1 MHPNTINQTPNQ
13 TVHEPVLLT
22 AVLRYLVPEQGESYL
37 DLTAGYGGHASA
49 VIERTQ
55 APSQVVL
62 VDRDDM
68 AQAALSQRFA
78 GQGVEQIHA
87 DFLTASQQLVKQGRQ
102 FDVVLADLGVS
113 SPHLDIPERGFSL
126 SQDGPLDMRMDRR
139 MQVTAETI
147 VNTYS
152 AEALAEILREYGEEP
167 RARKIAGLIVEH
179 RPFSSTV
186 QLARIVARAYPGH
199 SRTHPATRTFQALRI
214 AVNNELAMLSEA
226 LPLWIKLLAPGGRL
240 GVISFH
246 SLEDRIVKDTFK
258 ELAGDRYDAELHL
271 LTKRPVV
278 AEQDELVFNPR
289 SRSSKL
295 RVVSK
300 IKK

>member
-1 MHPNTINQTPNQ
+1 MHQNNIKQHTT
-13 TVHEPVLLT
+13 TVHEPVLLE
-22 AVLRYLVPEQGESYL
+22 AVLQYLAPEQGTRYL

-49 VIERTQ
+49 VIAKTG
-55 APSQVVL
+55 APEKATL

-68 AQAALSQRFA
+68 AQQALTERFA
-78 GQGVEQIHA
+78 GQGVEQIHT
-87 DFLTASQQLVKQGRQ
+87 DFLTAARQLVEAERQ
-102 FDVVLADLGVS
+102 FDCILADLGVS